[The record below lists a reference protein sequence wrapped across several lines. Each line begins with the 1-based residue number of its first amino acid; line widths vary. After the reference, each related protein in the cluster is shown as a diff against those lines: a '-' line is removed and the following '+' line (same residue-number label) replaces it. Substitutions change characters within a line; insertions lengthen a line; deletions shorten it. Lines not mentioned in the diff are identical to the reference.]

1 MARKEVVIT
10 IEEDGRDKGKSFKLV
25 EMDAVSA
32 ERWAL
37 RAIFA
42 LMGAG
47 VEVPDDIGKAGMSG
61 LFAIGLQALGKLP
74 FHVAEPLLEEMWE
87 CVRIIRDPRHPEMS
101 FQPSEDDVEEVTTR
115 LKLRAAVMKLHL
127 DFFTAAARSASQG

>member
-10 IEEDGRDKGKSFKLV
+10 IDDKSRDNGKTFKIV
-25 EMDAVSA
+25 EMDAVNA

-37 RAIFA
+37 RALFA

-47 VEVPDDIGKAGMSG
+47 VEVPDDIGKSGMSG

-87 CVRIIRDPRHPEMS
+87 CVHIIRDTRHPEMS
-101 FQPSEDDVEEVTTR
+101 FKPTEDDVEEVSTR
-115 LKLRAAVMKLHL
+115 LKLRTAVMKLHL
-127 DFFTAAARSASQG
+127 DFFTAAAGSTSRG

>member
-10 IEEDGRDKGKSFKLV
+10 IEDSGRDKGKTFKMV

-74 FHVAEPLLEEMWE
+74 FHVAEPLLDDMWQ
-87 CVRIIRDPRHPEMS
+87 CVRIVRDPRHPEMS
-101 FQPSEDDVEEVTTR
+101 FQPTDEDVEEVTTR

-127 DFFTAAARSASQG
+127 DFFTAAAASKSHG

>member
-10 IEEDGRDKGKSFKLV
+10 IDDKSRDHGKSFKLI

-74 FHVAEPLLEEMWE
+74 FHVAEPLLEEMWQ
-87 CVRIIRDPRHPEMS
+87 CVHIIRDPRHPEMA
-101 FQPSEDDVEEVTTR
+101 FKPNEDDVEEVSTR
-115 LKLRAAVMKLHL
+115 LKLRTGVMKLHL
-127 DFFTAAARSASQG
+127 DFFTAAAASKSQG